1 MNILIGCEESQTI
14 CLAFRKKGHNAFS
27 CDTQPCSGGHPEF
40 HIQMDLLQ
48 VIKLKWTKFQ
58 TQDGT
63 WHTIDHWDMLIAH
76 PPCTYLTVTGNKWF
90 TEQPA
95 RKSGALVGRA
105 REEAREESIQFFLT
119 LARANIRKICLENPV
134 GIMSTVWRKSDQII
148 QPFQFGHPEPK
159 KTCLWLK
166 NLPPLLPTQIVEPE
180 YHISKSGKRLAK
192 WYYMPSPS
200 PERQKMR
207 SVTFQGVA
215 DAMANQWNF

>member
-40 HIQMDLLQ
+40 HIQRDIRQIIMMR
-48 VIKLKWTKFQ
+48 TFT

-63 WHTIDHWDMLIAH
+63 MHTIDKWDMLIAH
-76 PPCTYLTVTGNKWF
+76 PPCTYITVTGNKWF
-90 TEQPA
+90 TEQPP

-105 REEAREESIQFFLT
+105 REEAREEAIQFFLT
-119 LARANIRKICLENPV
+119 LARANIKRICLENPV
-134 GIMSTVWRKSDQII
+134 GIMSTVWRKPDQII

-166 NLPPLLPTQIVEPE
+166 HLPPLFPTQIVEPE
-180 YHISKSGKRLAK
+180 YFISKSGKRLAK